1 MVKEPKRAQPTRK
14 IESQFATMIERYF
27 GLSHQ
32 GTDVRTEF
40 IAGLTTFLTMVYIIF
55 VNPIILGK
63 TGMDQGAV
71 FVATC
76 VAAAVSTLVMAL
88 YANYPIALAPGMG
101 INAFFAFTIVLT
113 YKYTWQQAL
122 AAVFCSGVLFF
133 LISVLPVRQY
143 VLDSIPQ
150 NLKLAVS
157 AGVGLF
163 LGIIALEEAKL
174 IVDHPATLV
183 TLGDLTQPTPV
194 LMLLGF
200 VLIAGLNYRRILGAT
215 LIGILVVTLIGLPFG
230 LAQFNGVVSMP
241 PSIVPTLLQLD
252 FSRVTELTF
261 LIVVFSILFVD
272 VFDNAGT
279 LIGVTHRTGLMKN
292 GKLARM
298 KQALISDSFA
308 AMFGALIGTSTTH
321 QLHRER
327 CRCFGG
333 WSHWSDCPVRRP
345 VLRVG
350 AILCAARGDGARL
363 RFGSGF
369 ALCRLR
375 DDARS
380 RGDRLGGHD
389 RICARRDH
397 RDYNAAD
404 LFDCD
409 RHRPWLHHL
418 RARQNYLWQGEGS
431 FADGDRTCRSVCNQ
445 IRGNGVKFDLNLA
458 TVGGSVGDFCG
469 PNGNICQG
477 RRRKRECRFCDLRPH
492 DRYSSDPRLHS
503 SGDRPVSVA

>member
-1 MVKEPKRAQPTRK
+1 MGAVL
-14 IESQFATMIERYF
+14 ERYF
-27 GLSHQ
+27 GLSAQ

-40 IAGLTTFLTMVYIIF
+40 ITGVTTFLTMVYIVF

-101 INAFFAFTIVLT
+101 INAFFAFTVVLT

-133 LISVLPVRQY
+133 LISVLPIRQY
-143 VLDSIPQ
+143 VIDSIPQ

-163 LGIIALEEAKL
+163 LGIIALEEAKV

-200 VLIAGLNYRRILGAT
+200 VLIAGLNYRRLLGAT
-215 LIGILVVTLIGLPFG
+215 LIGILIVTVIGLPFG
-230 LAQFNGVVSMP
+230 LAQFKGVVSMP
-241 PSIVPTLLQLD
+241 PSVAPTLLQLD

-298 KQALISDSFA
+298 KEALISDSFA
-308 AMFGALIGTSTTH
+308 AMFGALIGTSTTTSYI
-321 QLHRER
+321 ESAAGVSA
-327 CRCFGG
+327 GG
-333 WSHWSDCPVRRP
+333 RTG
-345 VLRVG
+345 LTAAFVG
-350 AILCAARGDGARL
+350 LFFLLALFFSPLAGMVPAYASAAALLYVACVMARGLAEIDWEDITEYAPAVVCAISMPLTYSIATGIGLGFITYAL
-363 RFGSGF
+363 AKLVSGKPREASPAVIVLALLF
-369 ALCRLR
+369 A
-375 DDARS
+375 
-380 RGDRLGGHD
+380 
-389 RICARRDH
+389 IK
-397 RDYNAAD
+397 
-404 LFDCD
+404 
-409 RHRPWLHHL
+409 
-418 RARQNYLWQGEGS
+418 
-431 FADGDRTCRSVCNQ
+431 FAVTG
-445 IRGNGVKFDLNLA
+445 
-458 TVGGSVGDFCG
+458 
-469 PNGNICQG
+469 
-477 RRRKRECRFCDLRPH
+477 
-492 DRYSSDPRLHS
+492 
-503 SGDRPVSVA
+503 